1 MAAPSD
7 AGEPRTAFDAGAI
20 ALLAVSILVQ
30 VLAFLCQR
38 VAGLRAAEGTAVST
52 WIEPYFFGSIAFLTI
67 NGLVWPFVLRRVPL
81 SRAYPFTAFIPPL
94 NLIAGAFVLG
104 EIVGWRH
111 ALGMAL
117 VALGVWILA
126 GRRDEGARA

>member
-1 MAAPSD
+1 MFVVATPSTT
-7 AGEPRTAFDAGAI
+7 AEEPASRFDGVAV

-30 VLAFLCQR
+30 VLAFLFQR
-38 VAGLRAAEGTAVST
+38 LAGLRNAAGSAVST
-52 WIEPYFFGSIAFLTI
+52 WIEPYFFGSVVFLAV

-94 NLIAGAFVLG
+94 NLLAAAFVLG
-104 EIVGWRH
+104 ESVGLAH

-126 GRRDEGARA
+126 GRER